1 MMPVN
6 WNNWLASRAADRQRQ
21 DLVRSLSPLPEQDP
35 AMDLAGNDYLGLSG
49 HPAVI
54 QAAAQAAHTWGTG
67 ARASRLVTGTTQ
79 LHADLETALAAL
91 LAQPAALVFSS
102 GYAAN
107 TGLLTTLADAET
119 QFVSD
124 AHIHAS
130 LIDGARLSRA
140 QVRVVPH
147 SDVDAVD
154 LALREWTGDRA
165 LVLAESIYSVLGDAA
180 PLTGLAQVCANHG
193 ALLVV
198 DEAHGVGLRGD
209 GAGLV
214 RELGLAGHPNVIVT
228 ATLSKSLGAQGG
240 VVLGAGEV
248 RGALVNSARPFVYT
262 TGLAPAA
269 AGAALESLRI
279 IVRDGHR
286 VRALQENS
294 AMARSAL
301 RGAGLNI
308 LRSES
313 AIIPAVL
320 GDAERALRAS
330 ALLRERGVLALAVRP
345 PTVPRGTSRLR
356 LTVSAA
362 LEVAA
367 LEAACRQVGVVCN
380 SLLARGVPNANVE
393 GEV

>member
-1 MMPVN
+1 MMPTN
-6 WNNWLASRAADRQRQ
+6 WNNWLADRADDRQRH
-21 DLVRSLSPLPEQDP
+21 DLVRSLSPLPEQDQ

-107 TGLLTTLADAET
+107 TGLLTTLADTET
-119 QFVSD
+119 LIVSD

-198 DEAHGVGLRGD
+198 DEAHGVGLRGA

-240 VVLGAGEV
+240 VVLGPEV
-248 RGALVNSARPFVYT
+248 LVNDLINTSRPFIYD
-262 TGLAPAA
+262 TGLAPPAA
-269 AGAALESLRI
+269 AAALAAIGLLDPELIDRLHHR
-279 IVRDGHR
+279 RDQLADRLGVER
-286 VRALQENS
+286 PA
-294 AMARSAL
+294 
-301 RGAGLNI
+301 GAVV
-308 LRSES
+308 SVPMPS
-313 AIIPAVL
+313 PQV
-320 GDAERALRAS
+320 
-330 ALLRERGVLALAVRP
+330 ALAAQAQCLTAGVKVGCFRP
-345 PTVPRGTSRLR
+345 PSVPDGISRLR
-356 LTVSAA
+356 ITTNAGISDEDWARA
-362 LEVAA
+362 VAVIEESVA
-367 LEAACRQVGVVCN
+367 GHQ
-380 SLLARGVPNANVE
+380 
-393 GEV
+393 

>member
-1 MMPVN
+1 MMPTN
-6 WNNWLASRAADRQRQ
+6 WNNWLADRAGDRQRH
-21 DLVRSLSPLPEQDP
+21 DLVRSLSPLSEQDQ

-119 QFVSD
+119 LIVSD

-240 VVLGAGEV
+240 AVLGPEV
-248 RGALVNSARPFVYT
+248 LINDLINTSRPFIYD
-262 TGLAPAA
+262 TGLAPPAA
-269 AGAALESLRI
+269 AAALAAIGLLDPELIDRLHHR
-279 IVRDGHR
+279 RDQLADRLGVER
-286 VRALQENS
+286 PA
-294 AMARSAL
+294 
-301 RGAGLNI
+301 GAVV
-308 LRSES
+308 SVPMPS
-313 AIIPAVL
+313 PQV
-320 GDAERALRAS
+320 
-330 ALLRERGVLALAVRP
+330 ALAAQAQCLAAGVKVGCFRP
-345 PTVPRGTSRLR
+345 PSVPDGISRLR
-356 LTVSAA
+356 ITTNAGISDEDWARA
-362 LEVAA
+362 VAVIEESVA
-367 LEAACRQVGVVCN
+367 GHQ
-380 SLLARGVPNANVE
+380 
-393 GEV
+393 